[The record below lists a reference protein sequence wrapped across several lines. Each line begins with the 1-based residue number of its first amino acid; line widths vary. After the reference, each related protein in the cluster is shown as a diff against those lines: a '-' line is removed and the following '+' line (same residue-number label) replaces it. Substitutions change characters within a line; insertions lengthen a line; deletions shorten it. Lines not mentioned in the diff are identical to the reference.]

1 MMSGR
6 GVNPIFFHKKIKI
19 RHTEH
24 SLPLTPLPTSGN
36 ILFLPYF
43 PTFSKWTPCL
53 YHSYLTCLTYR
64 ISRPNVF
71 CKKGVLR
78 NFEKFTG
85 KHPCQSLFFNKVTGQ
100 ASTLS
105 KKRLWCRCFSV
116 NFASF
121 LSKNTFSYRTPLL
134 AASRLGSDCTSSSM
148 RCSRETM

>member
-1 MMSGR
+1 MSGR

-121 LSKNTFSYRTPLL
+121 LSKNTFSYRKPLL